1 MILNC
6 RKPVLILEGEG
17 DKLAV
22 PQLIRGLAFEH
33 EIFDFNTAPN
43 PILKQNIPKLRK
55 SGQLERFIEYGLSR
69 DDGDS
74 LLVLLD
80 CDDLCAKDEARAFT
94 ERARIRNP
102 PKKTGF
108 AFFNSEY
115 ESFFISCLDLI
126 EAQYP
131 ECEWDLS
138 DWNIDN
144 DHEKIIGAKG
154 YLTSRMKVNMSYK
167 PTTDQSK
174 FTSALDFDRLR
185 DKSRSFRHLESTFL
199 WLTGKTSDDNPVYPL
214 LGPMSK

>member
-22 PQLIRGLAFEH
+22 PQLIRGLASEH
-33 EIFDFNTAPN
+33 EIFDLSIVSH
-43 PILKQNIPKLRK
+43 PISGRNIPKLRK
-55 SGQLERFIEYGLSR
+55 SGELERFIEYGLR
-69 DDGDS
+69 RDGDS

-94 ERARIRNP
+94 ERALNRNP
-102 PKKTGF
+102 AKKTGF

-126 EAQYP
+126 ADQYP
-131 ECEWDLS
+131 ERGWDLS
-138 DWNIDN
+138 DWNIAN
-144 DHEKIIGAKG
+144 DHEEIIDAKR
-154 YLTSRMKVNMSYK
+154 YLTKRMKANMSYK
-167 PTTDQSK
+167 PTRDQLK
-174 FTSALDFDRLR
+174 FTSALDFHRLR
-185 DKSRSFRHLESTFL
+185 DKSRSFRHLESTLL